1 MSLQSRSLDSHA
13 AFGVDSTQL
22 QEHLRHCARARS
34 PLHQL
39 RGVLDAVDGFV
50 SPRVATTLAL
60 LAAAVA
66 TVMWLAA

>member
-1 MSLQSRSLDSHA
+1 MSLQSRSLDSRA
-13 AFGVDSTQL
+13 AFGIDSTQL